1 MSNNANCITC
11 RHKKDFLVP
20 CDWLKNQKAVI
31 IPPCPRYESEEEDT
45 DARIKLKPLPC
56 PFCGSTKLKVD
67 QKTSSNT
74 KWNSE
79 TRRCDKLVVV
89 TVVVTNA
96 TREARQSLCTQG
108 GTIGLLR
115 F

>member
-1 MSNNANCITC
+1 MPELN
-11 RHKKDFLVP
+11 
-20 CDWLKNQKAVI
+20 
-31 IPPCPRYESEEEDT
+31 
-45 DARIKLKPLPC
+45 LKPLPC

-79 TRRCDKLVVV
+79 TGRCDKLVVV
-89 TVVVTNA
+89 TV
-96 TREARQSLCTQG
+96 REARQSLCMQG

-115 F
+115 S

>member
-1 MSNNANCITC
+1 MPELN
-11 RHKKDFLVP
+11 
-20 CDWLKNQKAVI
+20 
-31 IPPCPRYESEEEDT
+31 
-45 DARIKLKPLPC
+45 LKPLPC

-67 QKTSSNT
+67 QKTSSNA

-89 TVVVTNA
+89 NA